1 MKLFWGLN
9 EIRTHT
15 TGLLNRSSTI
25 ITIRPDWYGNSVVWR
40 LSAVYRRS
48 AYQIYLLNYTIK
60 VIIISLAVV
69 FHLTSS
75 VSVFCM
81 LLYQYVKDRFF
92 TISPF
97 YWLFCNFNIEISCLF
112 FKYCSKNFQLF
123 SILFC
128 WAYGTRTHNSRTKI
142 LRVTITPK
150 PNI

>member
-1 MKLFWGLN
+1 M
-9 EIRTHT
+9 
-15 TGLLNRSSTI
+15 
-25 ITIRPDWYGNSVVWR
+25 
-40 LSAVYRRS
+40 
-48 AYQIYLLNYTIK
+48 
-60 VIIISLAVV
+60 V

-75 VSVFCM
+75 VSVFIFVVPICQRSFRFFENINFNR
-81 LLYQYVKDRFF
+81 LKWLYQKPCRLFENINFNRLKWLYQKPCRLFENINFNRLKWLCQRSFFF

>member
-81 LLYQYVKDRFF
+81 LLYQYVKDRFDSLKISISINWNDYIKNHVDYLKISISIDWNDYVKDRFFYNF
-92 TISPF
+92 TI
-97 YWLFCNFNIEISCLF
+97 LLV
-112 FKYCSKNFQLF
+112 
-123 SILFC
+123 IL
-128 WAYGTRTHNSRTKI
+128 
-142 LRVTITPK
+142 
-150 PNI
+150 